1 MLNRLA
7 EAAVTPIEGVKNAA
21 GRMEA

>member
-7 EAAVTPIEGVKNAA
+7 EAAVAPIEGVKNAA